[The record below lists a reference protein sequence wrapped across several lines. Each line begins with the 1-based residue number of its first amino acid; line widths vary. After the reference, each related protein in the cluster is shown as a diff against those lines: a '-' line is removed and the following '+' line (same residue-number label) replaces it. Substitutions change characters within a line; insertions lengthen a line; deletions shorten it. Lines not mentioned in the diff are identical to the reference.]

1 MGQVATKRG
10 RDAGGEAGGVRLRD
24 EFWRRHP
31 LDELTRAEWEALCDG
46 CAKCCLIKLEDE
58 DSGEVAYTDIAC
70 RLLDRDSCRCGNY
83 PLRRQLVAGCV
94 TLEPANLDRV
104 LEWMPATCAYKL
116 VHEGRDLFPWH
127 PLISGDPDS
136 VHRAGASRK
145 GRMVSEHEVAEDD
158 WPDHVI
164 DEEV

>member
-1 MGQVATKRG
+1 MGRRVAKQRA
-10 RDAGGEAGGVRLRD
+10 AGTGGDRLRA
-24 EFWRRHP
+24 EFWRRYP

-46 CAKCCLIKLEDE
+46 CAKCCLIKLEDDE
-58 DSGEVAYTDIAC
+58 TGEVAYTDIAC

-94 TLEPANLDRV
+94 VMGPENVERV
-104 LEWMPATCAYKL
+104 LSWMPASCAYKL
-116 VHEGRDLFPWH
+116 VHEGRELYPWH

-136 VHRAGASRK
+136 VHAAGASLK
-145 GRMVSEHEVAEDD
+145 GRMVSEFDVDEDD

-164 DEEV
+164 EEEV